1 MDQIKIGRF
10 LRTLRKEKNLTQEQ
24 LAEQLNVSGRTI
36 SRWETGSN
44 MPDISLLA
52 ELAETFDVSIPELIN
67 GERKS
72 EEMKE
77 EIREETREVAQKM
90 SDYAGAEKETI
101 LKNIKNLSLVGVC
114 AVAGLCIIEMLGLTG
129 KVPVEG
135 ILDKLHLYCET
146 LSYVTVIMIFFHA
159 TGLLYRMQRKNRKS
173 FLSDLPKPL
182 LIVISAAAAFAAALL
197 IKLVLK
203 QIF

>member
-72 EEMKE
+72 EE
-77 EIREETREVAQKM
+77 AQKM

-159 TGLLYRMQRKNRKS
+159 TGLLYRMQRGNRKS
-173 FLSDLPKPL
+173 FLSSLPKPL
-182 LIVISAAAAFAAALL
+182 LFVISAAAAFAAALV

>member
-1 MDQIKIGRF
+1 
-10 LRTLRKEKNLTQEQ
+10 
-24 LAEQLNVSGRTI
+24 
-36 SRWETGSN
+36 
-44 MPDISLLA
+44 
-52 ELAETFDVSIPELIN
+52 
-67 GERKS
+67 
-72 EEMKE
+72 MKE

-159 TGLLYRMQRKNRKS
+159 TGLLYRMQRGNRKS
-173 FLSDLPKPL
+173 FLSSLPKPL
-182 LIVISAAAAFAAALL
+182 LFVISAAAAFAAALV